1 MDRILSVGNKI
12 ELSKIKKNKDDDA
25 VTYVSQILDMKD
37 EKIVAAMPISEG
49 HIVPIEPGSRMHAYF
64 YTVKGIFSCEI
75 LVTERGKEGNIYI
88 MEVECTTELKK
99 FQRRQFYRLP
109 CTIEGYFRI
118 MTEKPLEKNN
128 YIYIRFPVE
137 MNIGNRDI
145 EVVGRVILSLESPNR
160 KDCYDNRIQFK
171 GISHELRETVV
182 KYIFEQQR
190 IIQRKERGE
199 HFGKENTGN

>member
-1 MDRILSVGNKI
+1 M
-12 ELSKIKKNKDDDA
+12 KD
-25 VTYVSQILDMKD
+25 TSESSQIRNFQHDN
-37 EKIVAAMPISEG
+37 
-49 HIVPIEPGSRMHAYF
+49 IVPED
-64 YTVKGIFSCEI
+64 TQDVDKGIIVDISGGG
-75 LVTERGKEGNIYI
+75 L
-88 MEVECTTELKK
+88 
-99 FQRRQFYRLP
+99 
-109 CTIEGYFRI
+109 RI
-118 MTEKPLEKNN
+118 MTQKPLEKNN

>member
-109 CTIEGYFRI
+109 CTIEGYFRKLTDTELLRFQHDNIVPEDTQDVDKGIIVDISGGGLRI
-118 MTEKPLEKNN
+118 MTEKPLE
-128 YIYIRFPVE
+128 
-137 MNIGNRDI
+137 
-145 EVVGRVILSLESPNR
+145 
-160 KDCYDNRIQFK
+160 
-171 GISHELRETVV
+171 
-182 KYIFEQQR
+182 R
-190 IIQRKERGE
+190 IIIFISAFLWR
-199 HFGKENTGN
+199 